1 MSMYELVK
9 IQIAAHSLWAAVFFV
24 LAIPILYNQLN
35 KRREYQADLAFGK
48 SQGCQ
53 RMGVLPYKWP
63 LAFDILK
70 RQYDVLPS
78 QKLLASYSKDIN
90 TMPNMEIHLFGQI
103 GYLTTDPRNLESML
117 STRFEDECP
126 PADWGLGSRRAG
138 LFPMLGEGIFTQ
150 DGRPWKHSR
159 ELLRRQFVRIN
170 FKDLST
176 FDHHVDDLVAGLSS
190 SEGVVDLQPAFF
202 RFTLATTN
210 ALLFGERD
218 PILKDEDHDE
228 FATSFDYA
236 SMISAIRLRLADLE
250 WAYKPK
256 AYRKACETIKKYAGH
271 FVHEALQQQDSNE
284 DQPKSESQALIL
296 DLYKELQ
303 DADLVR
309 DQLVH
314 VLIAGRDTTACLMSW
329 TFFMLVRHPRVLE
342 RLKQEIKSTL
352 PNGERLARPQLQKL
366 TYLRC
371 ILNEILRLYP
381 QLPINVRFARKTTLL
396 PVGGG
401 PDGESPVLIRR
412 GAGVGYSV
420 YHMHRRKSLYGEDA
434 DEFRPER
441 WEGSELE
448 HIGWGFMPFH
458 GGPRICLGREFALM
472 EASCGIVRILQ
483 EFPNLRLPPDVPKEP
498 TGQER
503 QSLTIVI
510 SSAEGCKV
518 LLS

>member
-1 MSMYELVK
+1 
-9 IQIAAHSLWAAVFFV
+9 
-24 LAIPILYNQLN
+24 
-35 KRREYQADLAFGK
+35 
-48 SQGCQ
+48 
-53 RMGVLPYKWP
+53 
-63 LAFDILK
+63 
-70 RQYDVLPS
+70 
-78 QKLLASYSKDIN
+78 
-90 TMPNMEIHLFGQI
+90 MPNMEIHLFGQV

-117 STRFEDECP
+117 STRFEGKLTNELSP
-126 PADWGLGSRRAG
+126 VDWGLGSRRAG
-138 LFPMLGEGIFTQ
+138 LFPLLGEGIFTQ

-159 ELLRRQFVRIN
+159 ELLRRQFVRLN

-176 FDHHVDDLVAGLSS
+176 FDRHVDDLMAGLS
-190 SEGVVDLQPAFF
+190 SEGVVDLHPAFF

-218 PILKDEDHDE
+218 SSLRDEDHVE
-228 FATSFDYA
+228 FARSFDYA
-236 SMISAIRLRLADLE
+236 SMISAIRLRLADFE

-256 AYRKACETIKKYAGH
+256 SFRRACETVKKYAGH
-271 FVHEALQQQDSNE
+271 FVNEALKHQDSDD

-342 RLKQEIKSTL
+342 RLKQEIQAIL
-352 PNGERLARPQLQKL
+352 PTGERLARSQLQKL

-441 WEGSELE
+441 WE
-448 HIGWGFMPFH
+448 
-458 GGPRICLGREFALM
+458 
-472 EASCGIVRILQ
+472 
-483 EFPNLRLPPDVPKEP
+483 
-498 TGQER
+498 
-503 QSLTIVI
+503 
-510 SSAEGCKV
+510 
-518 LLS
+518 